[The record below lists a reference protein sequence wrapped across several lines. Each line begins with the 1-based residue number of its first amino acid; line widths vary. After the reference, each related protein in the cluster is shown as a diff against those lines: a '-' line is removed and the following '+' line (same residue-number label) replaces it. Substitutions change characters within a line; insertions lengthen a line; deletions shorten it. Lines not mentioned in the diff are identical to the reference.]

1 MSGVLI
7 ARFSL
12 PPRLS
17 LIFLWN
23 SLKHVIYFIVSHT
36 LDLADTAPLYHKVF
50 LCSSVSH
57 NWWLETW
64 SDFSLIGVEGQAQE
78 ISVMKRFEVWWKD
91 EVYLYWW
98 GFLFFT
104 VTYNAKMNS
113 LCIMHVYTYNFLY
126 FCLSVLGRD
135 LLKWNCW
142 IKGYCICAFAGC
154 YHFLS
159 L

>member
-7 ARFSL
+7 TRFSL

-36 LDLADTAPLYHKVF
+36 LDLADTAPWYHKVF

-64 SDFSLIGVEGQAQE
+64 PDFNLIGVEGQAQE
-78 ISVMKRFEVWWKD
+78 ISKD
-91 EVYLYWW
+91 CLYSHQEAPD
-98 GFLFFT
+98 GMLAAIDIT
-104 VTYNAKMNS
+104 V
-113 LCIMHVYTYNFLY
+113 
-126 FCLSVLGRD
+126 D
-135 LLKWNCW
+135 LILQ
-142 IKGYCICAFAGC
+142 
-154 YHFLS
+154 
-159 L
+159 